1 MDCPNVKVLPDDLH
15 IADHLHQSKCPNLV
29 NLAGLPRQKLTTPL
43 IVRCNKLKARPNWMH
58 NLASL
63 QKLTIHTRSSK
74 RRICP
79 TASGTREEGLLRLWL
94 QLSHQP
100 RWLSIDYEK
109 IYKPLCWNFVM
120 LFHDKHDYTSKV
132 FRRDRRSIICVRIK
146 RIIKKKKTTSLEIC
160 INKLH
165 RFISSW
171 INIHPSNYIYS
182 RCKMIQDSLQK
193 YSPSTIS
200 RSYPKHK

>member
-1 MDCPNVKVLPDDLH
+1 MPLGIGNLKSIAQGLKNNKSIVIIEILDCPNVKVLPDDLH

-29 NLAGLPRQKLTTPL
+29 NLAGLPRQKLITPL

-146 RIIKKKKTTSLEIC
+146 RIIKKKK
-160 INKLH
+160 K
-165 RFISSW
+165 
-171 INIHPSNYIYS
+171 NYFLRNMY
-182 RCKMIQDSLQK
+182 KQ
-193 YSPSTIS
+193 TA
-200 RSYPKHK
+200 